1 MIELNFN
8 DYYLINSSK
17 EVLVFKKT
25 EEEKLECQSINFITD
40 ESMYLYSAT
49 VNSNDE
55 IFIVVLSKSGELHL
69 YSFNNMNWSKNTIGK
84 FDLVS
89 NSYKQL
95 EIIFVNEKVN
105 IFYSYY
111 NTSFSNIW
119 MIQHIIFNKLIE
131 EIHNV
136 VRYAAAN
143 IWGPFIIDTD
153 SNGNIHL
160 IYNNN
165 SQVYYTLYNPF
176 TKKWNSPVKQL
187 SKQDLVNSWPYL
199 FVDSKDNLHCLWLNK
214 VKALNQVNYMKMPIK
229 GRDSFVW
236 KTMIFPFKIFTEILP
251 IIFQEKDL
259 LKLIYFNEDS
269 VKFLYSSDS
278 GNSWLKGDKSILL
291 EPEDTIFVLST
302 NLHVDSK
309 ANHLIKG
316 ISQILN
322 IEEAEV
328 IESNIEL
335 NEEQEEV
342 VISDYIEDSLD
353 KYEEIIQLL
362 LQNQSELKE
371 MLQSSI
377 ERETAFRQELILAVK
392 DIEIKNGFFHKLF
405 RSLNN

>member
-17 EVLVFKKT
+17 EVMVFKKT
-25 EEEKLECQSINFITD
+25 EEEKVECKSINFITD
-40 ESMYLYSAT
+40 ENIDLYSAT

-55 IFIVVLSKSGELHL
+55 IYIVVLSKSGELHL
-69 YSFNNMNWSKNTIGK
+69 YSYNNTNWSKNTIGK

-95 EIIFVNEKVN
+95 KVIFVNEKVN

-131 EIHNV
+131 ERHNV

-143 IWGPFIIDTD
+143 IWAPFIIDTD

-187 SKQDLVNSWPYL
+187 SNQDLVNSSPYL
-199 FVDSKDNLHCLWLNK
+199 FVDTKDNLHCLWLNK
-214 VKALNQVNYMKMPIK
+214 VKGLNQVNYMRMPIK

-236 KTMIFPFKIFTEILP
+236 KTMIFPFKVFTEILP
-251 IIFQEKDL
+251 IIFQEKDV

-269 VKFLYSSDS
+269 VKLLYSSDS

-302 NLHVDSK
+302 NLLDDSK
-309 ANHLIKG
+309 ANHLIKD

-328 IESNIEL
+328 IESNIQL

-353 KYEEIIQLL
+353 KYEKVIQLL
-362 LQNQSELKE
+362 LQNQNELKQ
-371 MLQSSI
+371 MLQTSI

>member
-25 EEEKLECQSINFITD
+25 EEEKVECQSINFITD
-40 ESMYLYSAT
+40 ESIDLYSAT

-131 EIHNV
+131 ERHNV

-236 KTMIFPFKIFTEILP
+236 KTMIFPFKVFTEILP

-302 NLHVDSK
+302 NLHDDSK

-335 NEEQEEV
+335 NEEHEEV

>member
-40 ESMYLYSAT
+40 ESIDLYSAT

-131 EIHNV
+131 ERHNV

-214 VKALNQVNYMKMPIK
+214 VKSHNQVNYMKMPIK

-236 KTMIFPFKIFTEILP
+236 KTMIFPFKVFTEILP

-302 NLHVDSK
+302 NLHDDSK

-335 NEEQEEV
+335 NEEHEEV

>member
-40 ESMYLYSAT
+40 ESIDLYSAT

-95 EIIFVNEKVN
+95 EVIFVNEEVN

-131 EIHNV
+131 ERHNV

-214 VKALNQVNYMKMPIK
+214 VKSHNQVNYMKMPIK

-236 KTMIFPFKIFTEILP
+236 KTMIFPFKVFTEILP

-302 NLHVDSK
+302 NLHDDSK

-335 NEEQEEV
+335 NEEHEEV

>member
-17 EVLVFKKT
+17 EVMVFKKT
-25 EEEKLECQSINFITD
+25 EEEKVECKSINFITD
-40 ESMYLYSAT
+40 ENIDLYSAT

-55 IFIVVLSKSGELHL
+55 IYIVVLSKSGELHL
-69 YSFNNMNWSKNTIGK
+69 YSFNNTNWSKNTIGK

-95 EIIFVNEKVN
+95 KVIFVNEKVN

-131 EIHNV
+131 ERHNV

-143 IWGPFIIDTD
+143 IWAPFIIDTD

-187 SKQDLVNSWPYL
+187 SNQDLVNSSPYL
-199 FVDSKDNLHCLWLNK
+199 FVDTKDNLHCLWLNK
-214 VKALNQVNYMKMPIK
+214 VKGLNQVNYMRMPIK

-236 KTMIFPFKIFTEILP
+236 KTMIFPFKVFTEILP
-251 IIFQEKDL
+251 IIFQEKDV

-302 NLHVDSK
+302 NLLDDSK
-309 ANHLIKG
+309 ANHLIKD

-328 IESNIEL
+328 IESNIQL

-353 KYEEIIQLL
+353 KYEKVIQLL
-362 LQNQSELKE
+362 LQNQNELKE
-371 MLQSSI
+371 MLQTSI